1 MPQLVVLVG
10 IVVAGFQMLARVLKG
25 SNPPWMVSCAWGSS
39 PGFPGVP
46 LTMSGRVS
54 VVCSR
59 VQMSVDVSALAQE
72 VGVAEVGV
80 MAMDVLSQRVV
91 PAVERGGGGE
101 DQGSLGGGGTGVLLA
116 LSHRLS
122 WAVV

>member
-1 MPQLVVLVG
+1 
-10 IVVAGFQMLARVLKG
+10 
-25 SNPPWMVSCAWGSS
+25 
-39 PGFPGVP
+39 
-46 LTMSGRVS
+46 MSGRVS